1 VEHSPL
7 ISDGTLL
14 TQELQVACNGL
25 TEVRVMMI
33 PSTTGDKGVTHFIVQ
48 NPVTEQTLTQTPVK
62 NNQITSEDWYSVRF
76 EPDWDSAG
84 KQYILKILGM
94 NSPPDQGLK
103 LLYTRQSEFNLGNFY
118 ENGQI
123 LEEDIVLQYGC
134 ATGLRKIW
142 LTGKP

>member
-1 VEHSPL
+1 V
-7 ISDGTLL
+7 
-14 TQELQVACNGL
+14 
-25 TEVRVMMI
+25 
-33 PSTTGDKGVTHFIVQ
+33 
-48 NPVTEQTLTQTPVK
+48 QTLTQTPVK

-84 KQYILKILGM
+84 KPYILKILGM
-94 NSPPDQGLK
+94 NSSPDQGLRF
-103 LLYTRQSEFNLGNFY
+103 LYTTQSEFNLGNLY
-118 ENGQI
+118 EDGQL